1 MPRLAVLLLAA
12 ALGLAGCIGAMQTQ
26 ATDPVGAGGLAP
38 TVEDKD
44 VGLVGLRQGFDL
56 KTYTVL
62 AVDKLP
68 VSPEVINDD
77 EDRKA
82 AAVMPTYFQS
92 ETVRRIREANLFA
105 KVVNLSE
112 TSLTPGPE
120 KTLKLQ
126 GKITQLDPGSR
137 ALRYFVGFGAGRS
150 KAQAELS
157 FVDAQSGEV
166 VMVIADRRVAA
177 YGIFGGDSEEHL
189 QESFRDMARDLARF
203 LTRLSKGEPLET
215 KNRPPSRTCP
225 PRVGQGGRC

>member
-1 MPRLAVLLLAA
+1 VPRLAALLLAVA
-12 ALGLAGCIGAMQTQ
+12 FGLAGCIGAMQTQ
-26 ATDPVGAGGLAP
+26 ATDPVGAGGLVP

-68 VSPEVINDD
+68 VSPGVINDA
-77 EDRKA
+77 EDRKFA
-82 AAVMPTYFQS
+82 AAMPTYFQS
-92 ETVRRIREANLFA
+92 ETVRRIREVNLFA

-112 TSLTPGPE
+112 TSFTPGPE
-120 KTLKLQ
+120 KALKLQ

-137 ALRYFVGFGAGRS
+137 ALRYVVGFGAGRS
-150 KAQAELS
+150 KAQAELY

-189 QESFRDMARDLARF
+189 QESFGDMARDLARF
-203 LTRLSKGEPLET
+203 LTRLSKGEPPAKET
-215 KNRPPSRTCP
+215 QAPQTRPLR
-225 PRVGQGGRC
+225 R

>member
-1 MPRLAVLLLAA
+1 MSAATAPGLAALLLAA
-12 ALGLAGCIGAMQTQ
+12 ALGLAGCLGAMQTQ

-38 TVEDKD
+38 TIEDKD
-44 VGLVGLRQGFDL
+44 VGLVGLRPGFDL

-68 VSPEVINDD
+68 VSPQAINDD
-77 EDRKA
+77 EDRKVA
-82 AAVMPTYFQS
+82 AAMPPYLQS
-92 ETVRRIREANLFA
+92 EMVRRIREANLFA

-120 KTLKLQ
+120 KTLKLH

-137 ALRYFVGFGAGRS
+137 ALRYWVGFGAGRS
-150 KAQAELS
+150 KAQTELH

-189 QESFRDMARDLARF
+189 QESFGDMARDLARF
-203 LTRLSKGEPLET
+203 LTRLSKGEAPAKQT
-215 KNRPPSRTCP
+215 QAPQTGPSR
-225 PRVGQGGRC
+225 R

>member
-1 MPRLAVLLLAA
+1 
-12 ALGLAGCIGAMQTQ
+12 MQTQ

-68 VSPEVINDD
+68 VSPGVINDD
-77 EDRKA
+77 EDRKVA
-82 AAVMPTYFQS
+82 ATMPTYFQS

-112 TSLTPGPE
+112 TSFTPGPE

-137 ALRYFVGFGAGRS
+137 ALRYVVGFGAGRS
-150 KAQAELS
+150 KAQAELY
-157 FVDAQSGEV
+157 FVDAQSEEV

-177 YGIFGGDSEEHL
+177 YGVFGGDSEEHL
-189 QESFRDMARDLARF
+189 QESFGDMARDLARF
-203 LTRLSKGEPLET
+203 LTRLSKGEPPES
-215 KNRPPSRTCP
+215 KNPPPSRTCP

>member
-1 MPRLAVLLLAA
+1 MGAD
-12 ALGLAGCIGAMQTQ
+12 GL
-26 ATDPVGAGGLAP
+26 VP

-44 VGLVGLRQGFDL
+44 VGLVGLRPGFDL
-56 KTYTVL
+56 RTYTVL

-68 VSPEVINDD
+68 VSPEAINDD
-77 EDRKA
+77 EDRKVA
-82 AAVMPTYFQS
+82 GSMPTYFQS

-112 TSLTPGPE
+112 TSLTPGSD

-150 KAQAELS
+150 KAQAELI
-157 FVDAQSGEV
+157 FVDAQSGDV

-189 QESFRDMARDLARF
+189 QESFGDMARDLARF
-203 LTRLSKGEPLET
+203 LTRLSKGEPPET
-215 KNRPPSRTCP
+215 KNPPPSRTSP
-225 PRVGQGGRC
+225 PRMGQGSRC